1 MRISVTYLHLLAALA
16 VVMLVAPFVALSCV
30 DCGSCADSR
39 CPDGTGV
46 HHLTERSACA
56 QPMSVVLDPCLPVGS
71 NLPTAGDSATFSAPA
86 VSSAPSAVPL
96 RI

>member
-1 MRISVTYLHLLAALA
+1 MTYLHLLTALA
-16 VVMLVAPFVALSCV
+16 VVMLVAPFMALSCV
-30 DCGSCADSR
+30 DCGSCADTR

-56 QPMSVVLDPCLPVGS
+56 QPMSVSLEPCSPVGITM
-71 NLPTAGDSATFSAPA
+71 PTARDVAPLSVPV
-86 VSSAPSAVPL
+86 VSSASSAVPL